1 MALRYAL
8 LFWTGLLTAC
18 DQPREGLAGDLLR
31 HEAQC
36 DVYFAG
42 DSRQS
47 TPIAEVYRRRFFDG
61 KGGLDEYG
69 ALEQLPPIPPTFDA
83 LLDADLDQS
92 RRLLSRQRAAHE

>member
-1 MALRYAL
+1 MQYAL

-31 HEAQC
+31 HGAQR
-36 DVYFAG
+36 DLYFAG
-42 DSRQS
+42 DRRQT

-61 KGGLDEYG
+61 KGGPDEYG

-83 LLDADLDQS
+83 PIHADPDKS
-92 RRLLSRQRAAHE
+92 RRLLSLPVAAHE